1 MNLAELTEK
10 LRQSRG
16 FAHKKDIARVSA
28 LIAQHGEHIEF
39 PNGDD
44 CAVIADKDGYLLFAI
59 EGFLNDF
66 VAQDPWFAGY
76 CAVMVNA
83 SDVYAMGGRPVAV
96 IDAIWSDGADQA
108 TPVLQGILDAA
119 KVYGIPLVGG
129 HTNCRNPQG
138 QLAAAILGRANSL
151 LSSFAAEPGQVLI
164 AAIDLRGRYREPYPY
179 WDASTNSP
187 ADRLRG
193 DLELLPVLAELGYCK
208 AAKDISMGGL
218 LGSALMLLE
227 ASQIGAAIDLTAIP
241 MPEGVALDRWLQ
253 SFPSYGYVLSV
264 DASESR
270 HAIELF
276 EKRSIGA
283 AAIGNTN
290 DSLKLTLSH
299 GDQESVLW
307 DLREEPLI
315 GFAKPSKG
323 VIHA

>member
-1 MNLAELTEK
+1 MNLAELTDK
-10 LRQSRG
+10 LRESRG

-28 LIAQHGEHIEF
+28 LIAQQGGHIEF

-96 IDAIWSDGADQA
+96 IDAIWSDGADKA

-129 HTNCRNPQG
+129 HTNYRNPQG

-179 WDASTNSP
+179 WDASTNSQ
-187 ADRLRG
+187 AERLRG
-193 DLELLPVLAELGYCK
+193 DLELLPILAEFGYCK
-208 AAKDISMGGL
+208 AAKDISMGGV
-218 LGSALMLLE
+218 LGSALMMLE
-227 ASQIGAAIDLTAIP
+227 ASQIGAAIDLAAVP
-241 MPEGVALDRWLQ
+241 KPEGVALERWLQ

-264 DASESR
+264 AAGESR
-270 HAIELF
+270 RVLELF
-276 EKRSIGA
+276 AQRSIGA
-283 AAIGNTN
+283 AVIGNTN
-290 DSLKLTLSH
+290 DSLKLTLRQ
-299 GDQESVLW
+299 GDQESMLW
-307 DLREEPLI
+307 DLREESLI
-315 GFAKPSKG
+315 GFSKTARG
-323 VIHA
+323 VVHA

>member
-1 MNLAELTEK
+1 MNLAELTDK

-28 LIAQHGEHIEF
+28 LLAQQGGDMEF

-96 IDAIWSDGADQA
+96 IDAIWSDGADKA
-108 TPVLQGILDAA
+108 APVLQGILDAA

-129 HTNCRNPQG
+129 HTNYRNPQG
-138 QLAAAILGRANSL
+138 QLAAAILGRAKSL

-179 WDASTNSP
+179 WDASTKSP
-187 ADRLRG
+187 AERLRG
-193 DLELLPVLAELGYCK
+193 DLEVLPVLAELGYCK
-208 AAKDISMGGL
+208 AAKDISMGGV
-218 LGSALMLLE
+218 LGSALMMLE
-227 ASQIGAAIDLTAIP
+227 ASQIGAAVDLTAIP
-241 MPEGVALDRWLQ
+241 RPEGVALERWLQ

-264 DASESR
+264 HASSSR
-270 HAIELF
+270 KVLELF

-283 AAIGNTN
+283 AVIGNTN
-290 DSLKLTLSH
+290 DSLKLALRH
-299 GDQESVLW
+299 ADQESVLW
-307 DLREEPLI
+307 DLREESLI
-315 GFAKPSKG
+315 GFAKTARG
-323 VIHA
+323 VINA